1 MAGQSRRSAGV
12 RCGWLAIAIAFLAG
26 CSTNVRLKDTR
37 LPDALVEP
45 YPLTVGLRFGKDIEA
60 FSYEE
65 TLPAGGKYT
74 IDLGRA
80 SALMFRSTLDD
91 MFAAV
96 VAVPSGDA
104 PPEGIDLLIEPSLVA
119 LEFAV
124 PAQTVTKDYAVWIRY
139 QVKVYDADG
148 KLQAD
153 YPMSAYGK
161 AARESMMGGTQDAL
175 QSAASLAIRDA
186 AVLLLTG
193 FERDAKLST
202 RQLAGL
208 AAADTPTGT
217 TAETPPKPE
226 PPVDAVASPADNA
239 EKFL

>member
-1 MAGQSRRSAGV
+1 MAGQSRRSAHV
-12 RCGWLAIAIAFLAG
+12 RSGWLVIGLALLAG

-45 YPLTVGLRFGKDIEA
+45 YPLTVALRFGKDIEA
-60 FSYEE
+60 FAYEE
-65 TLPAGGKYT
+65 TLPTGGKYT

-80 SALMFRSTLDD
+80 SALMFRSTLED
-91 MFAAV
+91 MFAGV
-96 VAVPSGDA
+96 VPVPAGER
-104 PPEGIDLLIEPSLVA
+104 PPEGVDLLIEPSLVA

-124 PAQTVTKDYAVWIRY
+124 PAQTVTKDFAVWIRY
-139 QVKVYDADG
+139 QVKVYDAEG
-148 KLQAD
+148 NPQAD
-153 YPMSAYGK
+153 YALSAYGK

-193 FERDAKLST
+193 FEREAKLST

-208 AAADTPTGT
+208 AAAETPAA
-217 TAETPPKPE
+217 TAETPPKTE
-226 PPVDAVASPADNA
+226 PPADAVASPAENA

>member
-1 MAGQSRRSAGV
+1 MAGQSRRIARVLSGL
-12 RCGWLAIAIAFLAG
+12 LAVALALVAG
-26 CSTNVRLKDTR
+26 CSTSVRLKDTR

-45 YPLTVGLRFGKDIEA
+45 YPLTVALRFGKDIES

-65 TLPAGGKYT
+65 TLPTGGAYT

-80 SALMFRSTLDD
+80 SALMFRATLED
-91 MFAAV
+91 MFASV
-96 VAVPSGDA
+96 VPVPAGER
-104 PPEGIDLLIEPSLVA
+104 PPDGVDLLIEPSLVA

-124 PAQTVTKDYAVWIRY
+124 PAQTVTKDFAVWIRY
-139 QVKVYDADG
+139 QVQVYDAEG
-148 KLQAD
+148 KPQAD
-153 YPMSAYGK
+153 YALSAYGK
-161 AARESMMGGTQDAL
+161 AARESMMGGTQAAL

-193 FERDAKLST
+193 FEREAKLST

-208 AAADTPTGT
+208 AAAQTPAGT
-217 TAETPPKPE
+217 TAETPPKTD
-226 PPVDAVASPADNA
+226 PPVDATASPAKNA